1 MENIPSSVNNV
12 VLAIT
17 IMGIILV
24 SFIVP
29 FFSGSFI
36 GEMINPTAMHYGCVC
51 DNHPV
56 LTGFQAVIIG
66 VTYMCCLSIVLY
78 RILCSLKLA
87 IYKRIVWL
95 MVLLLLN
102 GASCFIALEILSTQV
117 SG

>member
-1 MENIPSSVNNV
+1 MKNIPSSVNYV
-12 VLAIT
+12 LLAIA

-36 GEMINPTAMHYGCVC
+36 GEMINPTVMHYECVC

-56 LTGFQAVIIG
+56 ITELQAVIIG
-66 VTYMCCLSIVLY
+66 VAYMCCFYIALY
-78 RILCSLKLA
+78 RILSSLKLSS
-87 IYKRIVWL
+87 YKRIVWL

-102 GASCFIALEILSTQV
+102 GASCFIALDILSTQV